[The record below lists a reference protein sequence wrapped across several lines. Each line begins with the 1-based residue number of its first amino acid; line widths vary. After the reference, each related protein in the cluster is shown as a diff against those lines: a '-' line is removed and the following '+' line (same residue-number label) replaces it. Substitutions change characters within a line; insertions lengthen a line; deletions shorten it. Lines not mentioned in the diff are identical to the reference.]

1 MKSELTPIGVNQVF
15 TGLSKDAMGIA
26 RVKKIK
32 PKGIWLMV

>member
-1 MKSELTPIGVNQVF
+1 MKSELASVGVQQVF

-26 RVKKIK
+26 RVK